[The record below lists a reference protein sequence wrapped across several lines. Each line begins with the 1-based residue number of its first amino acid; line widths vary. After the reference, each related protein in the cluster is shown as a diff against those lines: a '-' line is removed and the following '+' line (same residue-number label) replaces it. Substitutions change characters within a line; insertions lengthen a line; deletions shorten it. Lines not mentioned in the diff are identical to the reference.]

1 MQSSTMS
8 TIEILLFIGFIILI
22 YSGGTLILRKKGFFK
37 KYNISFYGPA
47 LLIRTTRGIGFLKKI
62 SSLKRFWHAYGSFAI
77 IFCFIAMM
85 CMVLLLI
92 LNTWTVI
99 GFTPEQQQQLPGIEF
114 GLVIPGLNPILP
126 LEYLAYILI
135 GLIIAVIVH
144 EFSHGIL
151 TFVHQLKVK
160 SLGMLYLI
168 LPLGAFCEPD
178 EEQLKTTAPAN
189 RMRVYAAGP
198 MSNFTVAFIGILL
211 FSGVFM
217 AAVQPIEGV
226 HVLHVVPESPAE
238 DISLSTG
245 MVITSINNTVVTNVS
260 QFLQIMKNTTANQ
273 TIPITY
279 YLNNSYYQINVTLA
293 DQYKFTKN
301 ESDKNKSFLG
311 IGFNLYVDG
320 FIGSLKHPLSYAF
333 PNGIILL
340 YSLPFFSY
348 LAGYNPIVAPFTQG
362 YVLTGP
368 LSLVPSTMFWPIV
381 NMLYWVFWLNLAV
394 ALFNVLPMIP
404 LDGGFLLSDALRSLM
419 RKLKKNETEEQREL
433 VVKNVTFIISLII
446 LFVVIFPWV
455 IKYI

>member
-1 MQSSTMS
+1 MHTISMT
-8 TIEILLFIGFIILI
+8 TIETLLLIAFIILFYGI
-22 YSGGTLILRKKGFFK
+22 GALLLSRKGFFEK
-37 KYNISFYGPA
+37 HNISFYGPA
-47 LLIRTTRGIGFLKKI
+47 LLIRTTKGIGLLKKI
-62 SSLKRFWHAYGSFAI
+62 ASPKRAWHAFGTFGI
-77 IFCFIAMM
+77 VFCFITMIF
-85 CMVLLLI
+85 MVVLLI

-151 TFVHQLKVK
+151 TFAHELKVK

-178 EEQLKTTAPAN
+178 EEQLKQTTTSN

-198 MSNFTVAFIGILL
+198 MSNFTVAFVVLLL

-217 AAVQPIEGV
+217 TAVQPIEGV
-226 HVLHVVPESPAE
+226 HILYVVPESPAE
-238 DISLSTG
+238 NISLSTG
-245 MVITSINNTVVTNVS
+245 MVITEVNNTQVTNVS
-260 QFLQIMKNTTANQ
+260 GFIQLMKNTTANQ

-279 YLNNSYYQINVTLA
+279 FTDSSYYQTNVTFA
-293 DQYKFTKN
+293 DQYEFTKN
-301 ESDKNKSFLG
+301 ESDRNKSFLG
-311 IGFNLYVDG
+311 IGFNIYVDG
-320 FIGSLKHPLSYAF
+320 FIKSLQHPLSHAF

-348 LAGYNPIVAPFTQG
+348 LAGYNPLVAPFTQG
-362 YVLTGP
+362 YMITGP
-368 LSLVPSTMFWPIV
+368 LSFIPSSIFWPLV
-381 NMLYWVFWLNLAV
+381 NILYWVFWLNLVV

-404 LDGGFLLSDALRSLM
+404 LDGGFLFSDALRSIVKKF
-419 RKLKKNETEEQREL
+419 RKNGTEEQREHI
-433 VVKNVTFIISLII
+433 VKNITLVISLLI
-446 LFVVIFPWV
+446 LFVVILPWL
-455 IKYI
+455 IKYF